1 MPTPRRSIL
10 YLPASRDSAV
20 AKARTL
26 DCDCVILDLEDA
38 VAPDQ
43 KVAARAKA
51 VAAIRAGDWGHRE
64 VLVRA
69 NGINTEW
76 APADF
81 AAAREA
87 GAAAV
92 VVPKVDSAAEAV
104 EAVRMAGGVP
114 VWAMIETP
122 RAVIEVAAIAATPG
136 IAALVAGF
144 ADLSK
149 DLGLRPDAARTP
161 LHYSMSAIV
170 IAARAAGI
178 LAFDGVFTD
187 IRDEAGLRTE
197 ARQARMFGF
206 DGKTLIHPSQV
217 DVVNAV
223 FAATPEEIAAATG
236 LLAAYEAAVA
246 EGRGVT
252 TYDGKLVEVLHAAAA
267 RQLLATAN
275 ARARR

>member
-1 MPTPRRSIL
+1 MRPRRSVL

-43 KVAARAKA
+43 KAEARAKA

-64 VLVRA
+64 VLLRV
-69 NGINTEW
+69 NGIHTEW

-104 EAVRMAGGVP
+104 EAVRMAAGVP

-122 RAVIEVAAIAATPG
+122 RAVIEAAAIAATPG
-136 IAALVAGF
+136 VAGLVAGF

-149 DLGLRPDAARTP
+149 DLRLRPDAARTP

-170 IAARAAGI
+170 IAVRAAGI

-187 IRDEAGLRTE
+187 IRDEASLRVE
-197 ARQARMFGF
+197 ANQARMFGF

-217 DVVNAV
+217 PVVNDV
-223 FAATPEEIAAATG
+223 FAPGAEEIAAAEG
-236 LLAAYEAAVA
+236 LIAAYEASVA
-246 EGRGVT
+246 EGKGVT
-252 TYDGKLVEVLHAAAA
+252 TFEGRLVEVLHAAEA
-267 RQLLATAN
+267 RRLLATAKTLSG
-275 ARARR
+275 R